1 MEQDWNF
8 PNQGN
13 VRGDLCSE
21 NGINALGSW
30 CYRSN
35 HPHAMESVV
44 AIQGTN
50 VVVQIV
56 SSILD
61 KLTRVA
67 RNVRLMRQY
76 SVAYKSLYF
85 FVRAA
90 ESNLVKSIDQE
101 T

>member
-1 MEQDWNF
+1 
-8 PNQGN
+8 
-13 VRGDLCSE
+13 
-21 NGINALGSW
+21 
-30 CYRSN
+30 
-35 HPHAMESVV
+35 MESVV

-50 VVVQIV
+50 VVVHIV

-61 KLTRVA
+61 KLIRVS
-67 RNVRLMRQY
+67 RNVSFMRHY
-76 SVAYKSLYF
+76 SVAYKYLYF